1 MTWLTEH
8 FHRPYLLLMV
18 LPALAYGIYMWRL
31 MKTKNPK
38 IKVSSLPVHDQPST
52 WKERWIYFPEALLL
66 FSLFA
71 TIVAA
76 AGPRK
81 LLARGVE
88 EGKGIDIVMAI
99 DVSNSMLTQD
109 FEPNRMEVC
118 KTLAATFVEQRTAD
132 RIGLVTFGGA
142 GLTQCPLT
150 IDHVVLSEMIQQLQ
164 AGILGDGTAI
174 GMGLATAVNRLK
186 NSVAKS
192 KVIILLTD
200 GANNAG
206 SIGPNDAAELARN
219 LGIKVYCIG
228 VGSNDFALGPTQKTL
243 QGELLFGY
251 RRSDLDEEQL
261 QYIANHTGGLYF
273 RAQNGKELAQIY
285 QKIDQ
290 LEKSK
295 LEATVFQK
303 YTDLFYYPALAA
315 LGALLLSFVFRI
327 HILKRWP

>member
-1 MTWLTEH
+1 MNWIIDH
-8 FHRPYLLLMV
+8 FQRPSLLLMV
-18 LPALAYGIYMWRL
+18 LPALAYIGYVWNKMRSGLPTI
-31 MKTKNPK
+31 P
-38 IKVSSLPVHDQPST
+38 VSSLSNQPHPFR
-52 WKERWIYFPEALLL
+52 WKERWVYLPELLLAFALL
-66 FSLFA
+66 SII
-71 TIVAA
+71 TAA
-76 AGPRK
+76 SGPRK
-81 LLARGVE
+81 LLAKGVE
-88 EGKGIDIVMAI
+88 EGRGIDIIMTL

-118 KTLAATFVEQRTAD
+118 KLLAATFVEQRIAD

-186 NSVAKS
+186 DSSSKS

-200 GANNAG
+200 GANNKG
-206 SIGPNDAAELARN
+206 SISPNDAAQLARK

-228 VGSNDFALGPTQKTL
+228 VGSNDFALGPTQKTI
-243 QGELLFGY
+243 QGELIFGY

-273 RAQNGKELAQIY
+273 RAKDGKELAQIY

-295 LEATVFQK
+295 IEATVFQK
-303 YTDLFYYPALAA
+303 YTDLYRFPALTA
-315 LGALLLSFVFRI
+315 LFTFLLSPIFQFL
-327 HILKRWP
+327 ILKRWP